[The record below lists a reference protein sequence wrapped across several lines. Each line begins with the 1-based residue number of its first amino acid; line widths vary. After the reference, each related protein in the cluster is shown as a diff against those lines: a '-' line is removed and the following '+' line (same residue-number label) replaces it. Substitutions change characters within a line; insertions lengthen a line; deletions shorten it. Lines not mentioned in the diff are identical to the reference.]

1 MRSSTLKPVPHRNKL
16 ARRIILAGWIGVC
29 VASVGAITQSQ
40 AQDLLPADRQEIT
53 DQERPILDSAK
64 VSSAALYERDLLAVF
79 QGYAAFFR
87 DSLLQFVARTYYL
100 TRDNFDGSK
109 SQAWLRLFLHAPCC
123 VFALA
128 PLVKQAS

>member
-16 ARRIILAGWIGVC
+16 ARRIILA
-29 VASVGAITQSQ
+29 VGSEFAWRRSARSRNPGRRTFC
-40 AQDLLPADRQEIT
+40 
-53 DQERPILDSAK
+53 RPIARRLQIRSGLSWTLQKFPPQPYMNEIYWQFSKDTP
-64 VSSAALYERDLLAVF
+64 
-79 QGYAAFFR
+79 AFFR

-100 TRDNFDGSK
+100 RRDNFDGSK
-109 SQAWLRLFLHAPCC
+109 SQAWLRLFLHALCC

>member
-40 AQDLLPADRQEIT
+40 AQDLLPTDRQEIT

-79 QGYAAFFR
+79 QGYAGILSRFPAAVRGPNILFDAR
-87 DSLLQFVARTYYL
+87 QF
-100 TRDNFDGSK
+100 
-109 SQAWLRLFLHAPCC
+109 
-123 VFALA
+123 
-128 PLVKQAS
+128 